1 MYKIMI
7 KDEVTLGAVQG
18 TRAAPRARNEQ
29 MQRAQA
35 RATKET
41 SQKRGST
48 RTRIQH
54 EINANHE
61 QGRRRGPPQ
70 VRNPSDRYRH
80 E

>member
-1 MYKIMI
+1 MKDKI
-7 KDEVTLGAVQG
+7 TLGAAQG
-18 TRAAPRARNEQ
+18 TCAAPRARNEQ

-48 RTRIQH
+48 RTRIQD

-61 QGRRRGPPQ
+61 QGRGAAPDQ
-70 VRNPSDRYRH
+70 YKFTSDRYPH